1 MEPRVTVINTNVG
14 ALMARTYAT
23 KANEKG
29 QTAMERLSSG
39 LRINSAADDAAGMAV
54 ANKMTS
60 QLSGIKMA
68 IRNSQDG
75 ISLVQTAE
83 SGMSEITN
91 MILRMREL
99 AVQMENGIYTAKDR
113 DNAQLEVNAL
123 LAEVDKIANNTRF
136 NDVKV
141 LDGSYDATIRAGNTN
156 AETIRVELGSLKAA
170 DNGKITDFV
179 KNTVE
184 VDTGGVTSTGADTDL
199 KVTMG
204 QTNTS
209 TVEIDT
215 ALFSTAFKTAF
226 KTDSLGVF
234 TKGGANASKFDIDSK
249 TGKLTSNTAM
259 AAGANTVTCIYTP
272 RTGSAHTETIT
283 LTVTAATEKNLSEI
297 EVETTAK
304 ATHAVEQLDKALE
317 EVSTAQAKLGAIQNR
332 LSHNIDNLSKSSM
345 LTEQSVGRI
354 VDADFATETSE
365 LSKQQ
370 ILAQAATSMLAQA
383 NQSKQSV
390 LALLQ

>member
-1 MEPRVTVINTNVG
+1 MTVINTNVG

-234 TKGGANASKFDIDSK
+234 TKGGAQASKFDIDSK

-259 AAGANTVTCIYTP
+259 AAGSNAVNVIYTP

-283 LTVTAATEKNLSEI
+283 LVVTAATEKNLSEI

-304 ATHAVEQLDKALE
+304 ATHAIEQLDKALE

-332 LSHNIDNLSKSSM
+332 LQHNIDNLSKSSM

-383 NQSKQSV
+383 NQSKQ
-390 LALLQ
+390 

>member
-234 TKGGANASKFDIDSK
+234 TKGGAQASKFDIDSK

-259 AAGANTVTCIYTP
+259 AAGSNAVNVIYTP

-283 LTVTAATEKNLSEI
+283 LVVTAATEKNLSEI

-304 ATHAVEQLDKALE
+304 ATHAIEQLDKALE

>member
-1 MEPRVTVINTNVG
+1 
-14 ALMARTYAT
+14 
-23 KANEKG
+23 
-29 QTAMERLSSG
+29 
-39 LRINSAADDAAGMAV
+39 
-54 ANKMTS
+54 
-60 QLSGIKMA
+60 
-68 IRNSQDG
+68 
-75 ISLVQTAE
+75 
-83 SGMSEITN
+83 
-91 MILRMREL
+91 
-99 AVQMENGIYTAKDR
+99 
-113 DNAQLEVNAL
+113 
-123 LAEVDKIANNTRF
+123 
-136 NDVKV
+136 
-141 LDGSYDATIRAGNTN
+141 
-156 AETIRVELGSLKAA
+156 
-170 DNGKITDFV
+170 
-179 KNTVE
+179 
-184 VDTGGVTSTGADTDL
+184 
-199 KVTMG
+199 MG

-249 TGKLTSNTAM
+249 TGKLTSNTAIT
-259 AAGANTVTCIYTP
+259 GANTVTCVYTP

-304 ATHAVEQLDKALE
+304 ATHAIEQLDKALE

>member
-1 MEPRVTVINTNVG
+1 
-14 ALMARTYAT
+14 
-23 KANEKG
+23 
-29 QTAMERLSSG
+29 
-39 LRINSAADDAAGMAV
+39 
-54 ANKMTS
+54 
-60 QLSGIKMA
+60 
-68 IRNSQDG
+68 
-75 ISLVQTAE
+75 
-83 SGMSEITN
+83 
-91 MILRMREL
+91 
-99 AVQMENGIYTAKDR
+99 
-113 DNAQLEVNAL
+113 
-123 LAEVDKIANNTRF
+123 
-136 NDVKV
+136 
-141 LDGSYDATIRAGNTN
+141 
-156 AETIRVELGSLKAA
+156 
-170 DNGKITDFV
+170 
-179 KNTVE
+179 
-184 VDTGGVTSTGADTDL
+184 
-199 KVTMG
+199 MG

-209 TVEIDT
+209 TVDIDT
-215 ALFSTAFKTAF
+215 SLFSTAFKTAF

-234 TKGGANASKFDIDSK
+234 TKAGANDSKFDIDSK

-304 ATHAVEQLDKALE
+304 ATHAIEQLDKALE

-332 LSHNIDNLSKSSM
+332 LSHNIDNLSKGSM

-354 VDADFATETSE
+354 MDADFATETSE

>member
-1 MEPRVTVINTNVG
+1 MTVINTNVG
-14 ALMARTYAT
+14 ALNARYHSA
-23 KANEKG
+23 KADIFVNK
-29 QTAMERLSSG
+29 ALERLSSG
-39 LRINSAADDAAGMAV
+39 KRINSAADDAAGLAV

-60 QLSGIKMA
+60 QMLGMRTA
-68 IRNSQDG
+68 IRNTQDG

-83 SGMSEITN
+83 SSMNEINN

-99 AVQMENGIYTAKDR
+99 AVQMNNDVYTSKDR

-123 LAEVDKIANNTRF
+123 LQQIDQIAETSTF
-136 NDVKV
+136 NGVKL
-141 LDGSYDATIRAGNTN
+141 LDGTYNKEIRAGNTN
-156 AETIRVELGSLKAA
+156 AEVINISINNIATSSMAKVTGFA
-170 DNGKITDFV
+170 
-179 KNTVE
+179 KNTVA

-204 QTNTS
+204 QTNAS
-209 TVEIDT
+209 KVEIDT
-215 ALFSTAFKTAF
+215 SLFSTAFRTAF
-226 KTDSLGVF
+226 QDDALGVF
-234 TKGGANASKFDIDSK
+234 TKTGAQASKFDIDSK

-259 AAGANTVTCIYTP
+259 AAGSNAVNVIYTP

-304 ATHAVEQLDKALE
+304 ATHAIEQLDKALE